1 MRQRTTAI
9 NIRVTEGE
17 KRKMETAAKK
27 CGLSL
32 SAYLRKL
39 GLGKEVQATLPQ
51 EFYEAYRGLTSLRD
65 NWKSLSEAN
74 VNANFND
81 VVSKLLKAYHSIGKP
96 ESLITYVTD
105 RKGHDMRYAIDP
117 TKIHD
122 ELGWLPETK
131 FVDGIQ
137 KTIKWYLEN
146 QDWWKEIISGEYQNY
161 YEKMYGDRE
170 TVSVG

>member
-1 MRQRTTAI
+1 MPIRKDSEHRFCVAFETHKTGGKLPKGTCRPCNPDYTEKGMKYMRQRTTAI

-81 VVSKLLKAYHSIGKP
+81 VVSKLLKAYHSIGEP
-96 ESLITYVTD
+96 ESASD
-105 RKGHDMRYAIDP
+105 SP
-117 TKIHD
+117 
-122 ELGWLPETK
+122 W
-131 FVDGIQ
+131 Q
-137 KTIKWYLEN
+137 
-146 QDWWKEIISGEYQNY
+146 
-161 YEKMYGDRE
+161 
-170 TVSVG
+170 

>member
-65 NWKSLSEAN
+65 NWKSLSDDRISDG
-74 VNANFND
+74 FD
-81 VVSKLLKAYHSIGKP
+81 YVVSKLLKAYHSIGEP
-96 ESLITYVTD
+96 EWIYNKKVDKYDKIED
-105 RKGHDMRYAIDP
+105 RKRRNKKCLQ
-117 TKIHD
+117 KIRNT
-122 ELGWLPETK
+122 PR
-131 FVDGIQ
+131 
-137 KTIKWYLEN
+137 N
-146 QDWWKEIISGEYQNY
+146 ISKQ
-161 YEKMYGDRE
+161 
-170 TVSVG
+170 

>member
-51 EFYEAYRGLTSLRD
+51 EFYEAYRCLTALRD
-65 NWKSLSEAN
+65 NFKSLPDDRISAG
-74 VNANFND
+74 FD
-81 VVSKLLKAYHSIGKP
+81 YVVSKLLKAYHTIGEA
-96 ESLITYVTD
+96 ESASD
-105 RKGHDMRYAIDP
+105 SP
-117 TKIHD
+117 S
-122 ELGWLPETK
+122 
-131 FVDGIQ
+131 Q
-137 KTIKWYLEN
+137 
-146 QDWWKEIISGEYQNY
+146 
-161 YEKMYGDRE
+161 
-170 TVSVG
+170 

>member
-17 KRKMETAAKK
+17 KRKMKTAAKK

-81 VVSKLLKAYHSIGKP
+81 VVSKLLKAYHSIGEP
-96 ESLITYVTD
+96 ESASD
-105 RKGHDMRYAIDP
+105 SPWR
-117 TKIHD
+117 
-122 ELGWLPETK
+122 
-131 FVDGIQ
+131 
-137 KTIKWYLEN
+137 
-146 QDWWKEIISGEYQNY
+146 
-161 YEKMYGDRE
+161 
-170 TVSVG
+170 